1 MVEKAERINQEKDNF
16 SALKNMRFKALSTTD
31 GNKIT
36 ILGKAMGMAELQGWK
51 DFKFFVHSRNF
62 QPRILYPI
70 KSPIQRITNH
80 CCSISSAPPVYL
92 VKKLIS
98 QLVLSKLQEAML
110 WQNQEVIEEKEDIG
124 LRDKNI
130 HLMRIGQGNPRML
143 SVSQT

>member
-51 DFKFFVHSRNF
+51 DFKFFVHSHNF

-70 KSPIQRITNH
+70 K
-80 CCSISSAPPVYL
+80 
-92 VKKLIS
+92 
-98 QLVLSKLQEAML
+98 
-110 WQNQEVIEEKEDIG
+110 
-124 LRDKNI
+124 
-130 HLMRIGQGNPRML
+130 
-143 SVSQT
+143 